1 MVEKAPH
8 FFGSFSVGGIFF
20 KSTAFFQACKGK
32 EKAVV
37 LSQIGVGTFEIVIGL
52 SVIGGNV
59 LKIGND
65 KEADFVFIGGG
76 GLFQVLQDIVYVCS
90 RVGRFEIKK
99 TTSACTTK
107 NGHRYG
113 SFAARRTPSS

>member
-37 LSQIGVGTFEIVIGL
+37 LRQVGVGAFEIVIGL
-52 SVIGGNV
+52 SVIGGDV

-65 KEADFVFIGGG
+65 KEADFVFIGG
-76 GLFQVLQDIVYVCS
+76 
-90 RVGRFEIKK
+90 R
-99 TTSACTTK
+99 
-107 NGHRYG
+107 
-113 SFAARRTPSS
+113 